1 MNKPIIGDA
10 LSWSRF
16 QKDTLDEKNYP
27 PNKIELFNRLIAHT
41 SNFFSIS
48 AYGAFTPGY
57 VMIVSKELLPS
68 FSSIDDKI
76 HNELFWFIDV
86 MKKSINHVYKR
97 KVLEFEHGMC
107 ACIGGLDRAHLH
119 LMTVKEDTSD
129 DLIKK
134 CIDKTLLKRKAGI
147 SSVEIAGNK
156 LENIHDILEVMN
168 SKDSSSFKVNGKQ
181 LLYSD
186 IFKDLNVNNWP
197 VDARPHVLKGGHY
210 VYFKSGSKE
219 SSFFTKN
226 NFQTQLGRQIV
237 YETEIETNEEFNN
250 LSEKILNQ
258 NPYAE
263 LWRWQNYAFK
273 ENMLKTIHDLHP
285 YMEEIEK
292 GNSKFNFK
300 TIEKKD

>member
-97 KVLEFEHGMC
+97 KVTF
-107 ACIGGLDRAHLH
+107 
-119 LMTVKEDTSD
+119 
-129 DLIKK
+129 
-134 CIDKTLLKRKAGI
+134 
-147 SSVEIAGNK
+147 
-156 LENIHDILEVMN
+156 N
-168 SKDSSSFKVNGKQ
+168 SRF
-181 LLYSD
+181 
-186 IFKDLNVNNWP
+186 
-197 VDARPHVLKGGHY
+197 
-210 VYFKSGSKE
+210 
-219 SSFFTKN
+219 
-226 NFQTQLGRQIV
+226 
-237 YETEIETNEEFNN
+237 
-250 LSEKILNQ
+250 
-258 NPYAE
+258 
-263 LWRWQNYAFK
+263 AF
-273 ENMLKTIHDLHP
+273 
-285 YMEEIEK
+285 
-292 GNSKFNFK
+292 
-300 TIEKKD
+300 